1 MRMNTESATE
11 INFHINYGKGEKV
24 R

>member
-1 MRMNTESATE
+1 MNTESATE